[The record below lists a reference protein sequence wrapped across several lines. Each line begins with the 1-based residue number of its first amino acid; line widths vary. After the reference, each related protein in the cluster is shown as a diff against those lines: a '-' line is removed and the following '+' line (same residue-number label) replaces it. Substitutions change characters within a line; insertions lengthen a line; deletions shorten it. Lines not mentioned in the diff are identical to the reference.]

1 MGWSWS
7 RDKTIECND
16 ARECFAKT
24 WSGYCTLLTKAYDEG
39 DCPFCKPKIDSV
51 AIKEPDSKP
60 ERNQK
65 KIITKRELREYEER
79 KLVQMTNYSMGL
91 NLRDKEAM

>member
-7 RDKTIECND
+7 RDKTVECND

-39 DCPFCKPKIDSV
+39 ECPFCKPPVVPVEK
-51 AIKEPDSKP
+51 KE
-60 ERNQK
+60 EVK
-65 KIITKRELREYEER
+65 KKTFTRGDLK
-79 KLVQMTNYSMGL
+79 KLEQRTLVRLTDYAAGL
-91 NLRDKEAM
+91 DLRDKEAM